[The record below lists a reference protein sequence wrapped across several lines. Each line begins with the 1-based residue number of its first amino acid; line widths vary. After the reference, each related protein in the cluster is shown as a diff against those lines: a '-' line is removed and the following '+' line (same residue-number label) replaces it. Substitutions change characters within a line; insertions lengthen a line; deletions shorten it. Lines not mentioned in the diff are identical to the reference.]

1 MYYAIRHVTQFRYS
15 APITESVMEVRMQPR
30 RDGNQHCLSFE
41 LVTNPRSRITAS
53 RDYLGNIVHHFD
65 IPGQHSQLTITAQ
78 ATVSVT
84 APRDLGVLRAD
95 AWNQLDALVADS
107 DAAEMLIPSHFV
119 RFSPALE
126 ELARELDV
134 RRRDDPLTV
143 LRDSMTGIHKSF
155 AYRPQSTLVDS
166 PIEEVL
172 RIRQGVCQDY
182 AHVMIALARNIGI
195 PCRYVSGYLYRRI
208 TDADRVGADA
218 THAWV
223 EALLPDA
230 GWVGFDPTNDMVVGE
245 RHIRTAVGRDY
256 ADVPPDRGVFRGQAR
271 TELAVAVQVSLAD
284 EAPVDDELTLV
295 MQKLPPEI
303 AGEQPQQQQQSGT
316 YAATQ
321 MYAMD

>member
-15 APITESVMEVRMQPR
+15 APIAESAMEVRMQPR
-30 RDGNQHCLSFE
+30 RDGTQHCLSFE
-41 LVTNPRSRITAS
+41 LTTNPRSRITTS

-65 IPGQHSQLTITAQ
+65 IPGQHTQLTITAL

-84 APRDLGVLRAD
+84 PPPVLGVLSSD
-95 AWNQLDALVADS
+95 AWNDLDALVADS

-119 RFSPALE
+119 RFGPELDALG
-126 ELARELDV
+126 RELDV

-143 LRDSMTGIHKSF
+143 LRATMTGIYNSF
-155 AYRPQSTLVDS
+155 AYTPQSTLVDS
-166 PIEEVL
+166 PIEDVL
-172 RIRQGVCQDY
+172 RMRQGVCQDY
-182 AHVMIALARNIGI
+182 AHVMIALARSIGI

-223 EALLPDA
+223 EALLPDL
-230 GWVGFDPTNDMVVGE
+230 GWVGFDPTNDMEAGE

-256 ADVPPDRGVFRGQAR
+256 ADVPPNRGVFRGQAR
-271 TELAVAVQVSLAD
+271 TELSVAVQVLLAD

-295 MQKLPPEI
+295 LQKLPPEI

-316 YAATQ
+316 QPTIQ
-321 MYAMD
+321 MHALD

>member
-15 APITESVMEVRMQPR
+15 APITESAMEVRMQPR

-41 LVTNPRSRITAS
+41 LTTNPRSRITAS

-65 IPGQHSQLTITAQ
+65 IPGQHTQLTITAQ
-78 ATVSVT
+78 AMVSVT
-84 APRDLGVLRAD
+84 PPRELGVLQAS
-95 AWNQLDALVADS
+95 AWNELDTLIADS

-119 RFSPALE
+119 RSSQALE
-126 ELARELDV
+126 QLARELDV

-143 LRDSMTGIHKSF
+143 LRDTMTGIYKCF
-155 AYRPQSTLVDS
+155 TYMPQSTLVDS
-166 PIEEVL
+166 QIEEVL
-172 RIRQGVCQDY
+172 RMRQGVCQDY
-182 AHVMIALARNIGI
+182 AHVMIALARDIGI

-245 RHIRTAVGRDY
+245 RHIRTAIGRDY
-256 ADVPPDRGVFRGQAR
+256 ADVPPNRGVFRGHAR
-271 TELAVAVQVSLAD
+271 TELGVAVQVLLAD

-295 MQKLPPEI
+295 RQKLPPEI
-303 AGEQPQQQQQSGT
+303 EGEQPQQQQQIGT
-316 YAATQ
+316 YPASHTYATH
-321 MYAMD
+321 